1 MNGRHGSIPDSTQDT
16 LTLAQARRAVLAVTI
31 GNGLEFYDFMTF
43 AFFAIAIG
51 QTFFPS
57 VNPYLSLMA
66 SLATFGAGFITRPLG
81 AHVLGGY
88 ADRVGRKPAMM
99 VSMMLMGLGIA
110 LLALTPGYASIG
122 YAAPLIAV
130 IARLIQ
136 GFALGGEVGSASAYL
151 LEAVPSGRRGL
162 SISLQGV
169 SQDIAGTIG
178 GLVGL
183 GLSLVMTEAQ
193 LGTIGWRIALMLGVL
208 IVPVA
213 LLMRGSLP
221 ETHQPAAARATG
233 AVPFGRYARVV
244 LLGIVL
250 IASSTS
256 GGYIFRYMATYGQ
269 ASLHLSGAVAFAG
282 QTANTAVA
290 VVVGV
295 FGGWL
300 SDRVGRRPAMIW
312 PQLAFLAAIL
322 PCFVWL
328 TTARTA
334 TAFIGAN
341 VILSVLATTQFSAI
355 YAAITESLPP
365 GVRARTF
372 ALIYSVPVAV
382 FGGSTQLIVTWLLHA
397 TGSPMA
403 IAWYLTGFVAIGLM
417 AMIAFRESVP
427 ARLSG

>member
-1 MNGRHGSIPDSTQDT
+1 MGGRQDAIGDSTQT
-16 LTLAQARRAVLAVTI
+16 PVSTAQAQRAVLAVTI
-31 GNGLEFYDFMTF
+31 GNALEFYDFMTF

-57 VNPYLSLMA
+57 GNHYLSLMA
-66 SLATFGAGFITRPLG
+66 GLATFGAGFITRPLG
-81 AHVLGGY
+81 AQVLGGY

-99 VSMMLMGLGIA
+99 ISMLLMGLGIA
-110 LLALTPGYASIG
+110 LLALTPGYDRIG
-122 YAAPLIAV
+122 YAAPVIAV

-151 LEAVPSGRRGL
+151 LEAVAPLRRGL

-183 GLSLVMTEAQ
+183 GLSLMMTPTQ
-193 LGTIGWRIALMLGVL
+193 LGTIGWRIALLLGVL
-208 IVPVA
+208 IVPFA
-213 LLMRGSLP
+213 LMMRRSLP
-221 ETHQPAAARATG
+221 ETHHPAPATAPG
-233 AVPFGRYARVV
+233 AVPPRAVSRVITLGVV
-244 LLGIVL
+244 LIGT
-250 IASSTS
+250 STI

-269 ASLHLSGAVAFAG
+269 DTLHLPAAVAFAG
-282 QTANTAVA
+282 QAANTGVA
-290 VVVGV
+290 VVIGV

-300 SDRVGRRPAMIW
+300 SDKVGRRPAMIW
-312 PQLAFLAAIL
+312 PQVALLIAII

-355 YAAITESLPP
+355 YAAISESLPP
-365 GVRARTF
+365 AVRARGF

-382 FGGSTQLIVTWLLHA
+382 FGGSTQLVVTWLLHV

-403 IAWYLTGFVAIGLM
+403 IAWYLTAIVAIGLI
-417 AMIAFRESVP
+417 AMVAFRESAPV
-427 ARLSG
+427 RLSG